1 MNDEKMGDMF
11 NENGLCALG
20 ENSVFSFL
28 CGEKFREISGYF
40 QTKTVKAG
48 ETIWEEGGICD
59 YVAIITSGRVE
70 VKKKTEFEG
79 KYVIVGLFNKG
90 AVVGAMCILDD
101 SPRSITAVALEDVSL
116 LVITKEKL
124 DELINTRPEIGV
136 QLLKGM
142 LLSLSIRLR
151 QSFER
156 LSKFF

>member
-1 MNDEKMGDMF
+1 MKDKKTGDVF
-11 NENGLCALG
+11 SDNGLCALG

-28 CGEKFREISGYF
+28 CDEKFREISGYF
-40 QTKTVKAG
+40 QTKKFKAG
-48 ETIWEEGGICD
+48 ETIWEEGDSCD
-59 YVAIITSGRVE
+59 YVAIVASGRVE

-116 LVITKEKL
+116 LVISKEKL
-124 DELINTRPEIGV
+124 EELINTRPEIGV

-142 LLSLSIRLR
+142 LLSLSMRLR

-156 LSKFF
+156 LAKFF